1 MLVTPWI
8 EGSTL
13 LDYLEQGNLKR
24 VSTISKEFLDMV
36 SQMENHKIAHGDLQS
51 RNIMVQKDLSLK
63 LIDYDG
69 MFIPELRN
77 QPSQESGT
85 RHYQHPLRF
94 NNTISVYDETMDRF
108 SSIVIYLSLLV
119 LSAKPN
125 LYKKYHDDEN
135 IIFTHSDFESPDKS
149 ELFKEV
155 SRINNPDIKKLNA
168 ELIKYCKS
176 KQLSKIKTV
185 KGILT

>member
-1 MLVTPWI
+1 
-8 EGSTL
+8 
-13 LDYLEQGNLKR
+13 
-24 VSTISKEFLDMV
+24 
-36 SQMENHKIAHGDLQS
+36 
-51 RNIMVQKDLSLK
+51 
-63 LIDYDG
+63 
-69 MFIPELRN
+69 
-77 QPSQESGT
+77 
-85 RHYQHPLRF
+85 
-94 NNTISVYDETMDRF
+94 MDRF

-135 IIFTHSDFESPDKS
+135 IIFKNEDFESPDKS

-185 KGILT
+185 KEILT